1 MAPTTVDLT
10 LFAGQGTS
18 GLTTARTQALQDARS
33 ASGATLLSACHG
45 IFHAE
50 LSSLSPEQLGGLC
63 GVNLQDFENPESI
76 IEVPPVR
83 YRNNPIVSWASFLS
97 QALRYLAYVEGK
109 GVADASLTPFSDVLK
124 QSDGILGFS
133 AGVVIACVVA
143 SSSDLASYISH
154 AAQAYRLVLWI
165 GIHMQIYRTTV
176 IDSADTAIHDDSPW
190 GIVIMGISKD
200 EAESRIKAFATH
212 SKPLYIT
219 TVLDST
225 CVTVSGRP
233 DVVAEFASTLPSG
246 YDVHQ
251 TTLDTLYHYPVHAN
265 DVRQQVIKDIAR
277 RGIKF
282 PDFQD
287 LRAPLRSTYTGEV
300 LNGGGSLVELV
311 VDMIVTQPGNWDVV
325 VDKLVQAVPNEA
337 SVDVLN
343 FGPGRAPLKTL
354 ERAFEGRVSSRDV
367 QRGGHVV
374 AKQEPIAIVGMSVNL
389 PGAPNP
395 AKLWEVLENGINTI
409 SEIPEH
415 RFKVSDFDG
424 ANPKRHLKAQTGNF
438 LDNVDEFDNVF
449 FKISPR
455 EAKNMDPQQRLLLH
469 TAYEALEDSGYV
481 PNATPSFNPD
491 RFGCYIGV
499 ASGDYVLNLREEID
513 VYYTPSTVRG
523 FHSGRVSFAM
533 QLSGP
538 SVVVDTT
545 CSSSNVAI
553 YQGARALMTG
563 DCDAVLVGG
572 VNAIT
577 SPDASI
583 GLDRGHFLS
592 PTGQCKSFDAS
603 GDGYSR
609 SEGCV
614 ILVLKRLRDA
624 VAHNDHVLGIIRGVE
639 VNQSGLAHSIT
650 HPHADTQAAL
660 FRQVLANASIDPH
673 RVNVVE
679 AHAAGTQAGDT
690 KEVESLRRVL
700 AINRAKDNPLHL
712 TSLKAN
718 IGHLEA
724 ASGAAG
730 LAKLLLMFQHKRIPR
745 QISLTNLNPLISPLE
760 QDNLIINKTETEWAP
775 SHAGMP
781 RLALLNNFGA
791 SGSNTALLV
800 EEHLKPSLT
809 SSIPDDMTFIFGL
822 SAKTRPALD
831 ELRARY
837 LGWLHSPAS
846 ADVPLSDIAYTMT
859 ARRQIYEF
867 RVCVAAS
874 TRAELA
880 EKLGSA
886 HIPQT
891 SSSHDSARVVFV
903 FSGQGSQ
910 YIGMGRRLYYESALF
925 RRCVDECEMILV
937 GAGLTGARAIILA
950 TDGSGV
956 HSAQQMEAY
965 QSAIFV
971 LEYGLAQLWI
981 SWGVVPAAV
990 VGHSLGE
997 YAALVTAG
1005 VLAVKDALLI
1015 VANRVRLMVQQCA
1028 IDSTGMLAV
1037 NLGPAAIESALQQS
1051 SDFADLTIAC
1061 YNSPVDSVL
1070 SGPLSHLQAFKAH
1083 LDSEIGCKSVL
1094 LSVPFG
1100 YHSAAMAPI
1109 LDDFIV
1115 VSKRFTLCPP
1125 SIPVISNLLGT
1136 IVLPGDAS
1144 VSTPTY
1150 FARHCAEPVQ
1160 FDRGIHALLSLAQ
1173 FSEINTWIEIGPHT
1187 ACLPMLKANPSLT
1200 RDALLLGSLKKQEDP
1215 FVTLMASLARLYT
1228 SGLSLQWRATF
1239 AHLSHVS
1246 CISLPSYP
1254 FAKTKFW
1261 VPFREVVE
1269 TPTARTTGDSRIIT
1283 EYSMLHRWAQY
1294 PSIDNKFVAAF
1305 ETPIQQ
1311 LAALIVGHRV
1321 GGIPFCPASA
1331 YLEIAFEGVELTAKH
1346 LGASRNDSNIALRR
1360 VEFERPLL
1368 YEENVVRIVVTKIAL
1383 VADKGTFT
1391 ISSRLDSSRPET
1403 VHVRGEFKYKRTSS
1417 TTSKYAERLPV
1428 VTRQAAAVTKPQDGD
1443 HPEVFSTR
1451 TAYEVIF
1458 THVVDY
1464 GKPYQAM
1471 RSVTVAPGGME
1482 GCAVV
1487 QLPND
1492 YDRGKFVVHPIWVDA
1507 IFHVAGFVVNLQG
1520 GADDGYI
1527 CTHMGTVNV
1536 LPALIDT
1543 DQPYLVYC
1551 SIASLPEEG
1560 IMVAEAYAVQTAEPR
1575 RIVAHGKGMKLR
1587 RVRLS
1592 TFRKSLAYTV
1602 GKFVQPPPQATKSIP
1617 IATKPESHHSS
1628 SPSTSVDAV
1637 VIKLVADTC
1646 DVAISAVQV
1655 NTDLASI
1662 GIDSMMSIE
1671 IFGGLRMAFP
1681 GVDLAAHDLSA
1692 CVTVADICRE
1702 VTSKVNGSAQAAPSL
1717 GRLIAP
1723 QITTPFVP
1731 VELPSASALSVD
1743 AVVVKLVADTC
1754 DVPPSAVH
1762 LDTDLASIG
1771 IDSMVSIE
1779 IFGALRM
1786 EFPDAELD
1794 AHDLSSCIT
1803 VADICRKVASKVEA
1817 SMGTVPSSPSLI
1829 QTESESSSSRWM
1841 LVDDLSSEDAAVGE
1855 FEEGSRPADTT
1866 CSASFTRITKALQL
1880 DTLPVLIQ
1888 RPETHRG
1895 RLPLFLIHDGSGLI
1909 NYYHRLSSLGRP
1921 IWAIHNP
1928 RFASGRPW
1936 AGLADMAATYVDYIL
1951 SETSGPLLLG
1961 GDFHCFLFNLF
1972 FNAGAGWSF
1981 GGVAAY
1987 EIALQ
1992 LALRGIQVKGILL
2005 IDPPSPIEHV
2015 PLSGPILDT
2024 VLDVGVCVTS
2034 SELTALVKK
2043 QFSLNTRLL
2052 GEYVA
2057 PEMTSLCPPLVLLR
2071 SSEGFHPPG
2080 VAHIPT
2086 WLSDRSN
2093 PETTVSPWQSL
2104 THREIKRVDIPGHHF
2119 DVFHPSNIAEV
2130 SFRIAEG
2137 CQYLE
2142 SL

>member
-1 MAPTTVDLT
+1 MPPPTVDLT

-18 GLTTARTQALQDARS
+18 GLSTARTQALEDARS

-50 LSSLSPEQLGGLC
+50 LSSLSPEHLGSLC
-63 GVNLQDFENPESI
+63 RVNLQDFETPESI
-76 IEVPPVR
+76 IEVPPVQ
-83 YRNNPIVSWASFLS
+83 YRNRPIFSWASFLT
-97 QALRYLAYVEGK
+97 QALRYLAHVEGK
-109 GVADASLTPFSDVLK
+109 GIADASLTPFSDVLK
-124 QSDGILGFS
+124 QSDGVLGFS
-133 AGVVIACVVA
+133 AGIVIACVVA
-143 SSSDLASYISH
+143 SSSDLASYISN

-165 GIHMQIYRTTV
+165 GIRMQIYRATV
-176 IDSADTAIHDDSPW
+176 MDSADAAIHDDSPW

-200 EAESRIKAFATH
+200 EAESRIQAFD

-233 DVVAEFASTLPSG
+233 DTVAKFALTLPSR

-251 TTLDTLYHYPVHAN
+251 TTLDTLYHCPSHAN
-265 DVRQQVIKDIAR
+265 DVRQQIIKDIAR

-287 LRAPLRSTYTGEV
+287 LKAAIRSTYTGEV
-300 LNGGGSLVELV
+300 LSGPASLVELV
-311 VDMIVTQPGNWDVV
+311 VDMIVIQPGNWNVV
-325 VDKLVQAVPNEA
+325 VQKLVQAAQDEA
-337 SVDVLN
+337 IINVLN
-343 FGPGRAPLKTL
+343 FGPGRAPLKAL
-354 ERAFEGRVSSRDV
+354 DRAFAGRVSSRDA

-389 PGAPNP
+389 PSAPNTD
-395 AKLWEVLENGINTI
+395 KLWEVLENGINTI
-409 SEIPEH
+409 SEVPEH
-415 RFKVSDFDG
+415 RFKISDFDG

-553 YQGARALMTG
+553 YQGVRALMTG

-609 SEGCV
+609 GEGCV
-614 ILVLKRLRDA
+614 IFVLKRLRDA
-624 VAHNDHVLGIIRGVE
+624 VAHNDRILGIIRGVE

-660 FRQVLANASIDPH
+660 FRQVLANAGIDPH

-690 KEVESLRRVL
+690 KEVASLRRVL

-760 QDNLIINKTETEWAP
+760 QDNLVINKTDTEWAP

-809 SSIPDDMTFIFGL
+809 GSISDGMTFIFGL

-837 LGWLHSPAS
+837 LDWLHNPAS

-867 RVCVAAS
+867 RICVAAS
-874 TRAELA
+874 TRAELV
-880 EKLGSA
+880 EKLGSV
-886 HIPQT
+886 HITQT
-891 SSSHDSARVVFV
+891 PSSHDSARVAFV

-910 YIGMGRRLYYESALF
+910 YVGMGRRLYYESALF

-937 GAGLTGARAIILA
+937 GAGFPGARAIILG
-950 TDGSGV
+950 TDGSGMDP
-956 HSAQQMEAY
+956 AQEMEAY

-997 YAALVTAG
+997 YAALATTG

-1028 IDSTGMLAV
+1028 SDSSGMLAV
-1037 NLGPAAIESALQQS
+1037 NLSPAAIESALKRS
-1051 SDFADLTIAC
+1051 NDFGDLTIGC
-1061 YNSPVDSVL
+1061 YNSPVDCVL

-1109 LDDFIV
+1109 LDDLIA
-1115 VSKRFTLCPP
+1115 VSKRFILRPP
-1125 SIPVISNLLGT
+1125 TIPIVSNLLGS
-1136 IVLPGDAS
+1136 IVLAGDSS
-1144 VSTPTY
+1144 VFTPAY

-1160 FDRGIHALLSLAQ
+1160 FDRGVRALLSLTQ
-1173 FSEINTWIEIGPHT
+1173 FSEIDTWFEMGPHT
-1187 ACLPMLKANPSLT
+1187 TCLPMLRANPALT
-1200 RDALLLGSLKKQEDP
+1200 GDVLLLGSLKKQEDP

-1239 AHLSHVS
+1239 AHLAHVS

-1261 VPFREVVE
+1261 VPFREIVE
-1269 TPTARTTGDSRIIT
+1269 TPTAKLAGDSFIIT
-1283 EYSMLHRWAQY
+1283 EYAMLHRWGHY
-1294 PSIDNKFVAAF
+1294 PSVDNNFVAVF
-1305 ETPIQQ
+1305 ETPIQK

-1321 GGIPFCPASA
+1321 GDIPFCPASA
-1331 YLEIAFEGVELTAKH
+1331 YLEIAFEGVKLTAKH
-1346 LGASRNDSNIALRR
+1346 LETSRNDSNIVLRR

-1368 YEENVVRIVVTKIAL
+1368 YEENVGRIVVTKIAL
-1383 VADKGTFT
+1383 VEDKGTFT
-1391 ISSRLDSSRPET
+1391 INSRLDSSRAET
-1403 VHVRGEFKYKRTSS
+1403 VHVRGEFECKKTSL
-1417 TTSKYAERLPV
+1417 TITKFAERLSV
-1428 VTRQAAAVTKPQDGD
+1428 VTRHAAAVTKAQDGSP
-1443 HPEVFSTR
+1443 PEVFSTR

-1471 RSVTVAPGGME
+1471 RSVTVAAGGME

-1487 QLPND
+1487 QLPKD

-1520 GADDGYI
+1520 GTDVGYI

-1536 LPALIDT
+1536 LPELIDT

-1560 IMVAEAYAVQTAEPR
+1560 VMVAEAYAVQSVEPR

-1592 TFRKSLAYTV
+1592 TFRKSLAYTM
-1602 GKFVQPPPQATKSIP
+1602 KPVQQPPQAIKSIL
-1617 IATKPESHHSS
+1617 IATKPGSHSS
-1628 SPSTSVDAV
+1628 STSTPVDV
-1637 VIKLVADTC
+1637 VIKLVADAC
-1646 DVAISAVQV
+1646 DVAVSAVQMH
-1655 NTDLASI
+1655 TDLASI

-1681 GVDLAAHDLSA
+1681 GADLAAHDLSA

-1702 VTSKVNGSAQAAPSL
+1702 VTSKVNGSAHAAPSS
-1717 GRLIAP
+1717 GLIGP
-1723 QITTPFVP
+1723 ESTSPFVP
-1731 VELPSASALSVD
+1731 VESPSASARSVD
-1743 AVVVKLVADTC
+1743 ALVMKLVADTC
-1754 DVPPSAVH
+1754 DVPPSAVQLH
-1762 LDTDLASIG
+1762 TDLASIG
-1771 IDSMVSIE
+1771 IDSMMSIE
-1779 IFGALRM
+1779 IFGALRIK
-1786 EFPDAELD
+1786 FPDAELA

-1803 VADICRKVASKVEA
+1803 VADISRKVASKVEL
-1817 SMGTVPSSPSLI
+1817 SMPSSPSLI
-1829 QTESESSSSRWM
+1829 QTESESTSSQWM
-1841 LVDDLSSEDAAVGE
+1841 LEDDLYSEEAAVCE
-1855 FEEGSRPADTT
+1855 LEEGSRQTDTSV
-1866 CSASFTRITKALQL
+1866 SASLARITKALQL

-1909 NYYHRLSSLGRP
+1909 NYYHRLSSLDRP

-1961 GDFHCFLFNLF
+1961 G
-1972 FNAGAGWSF
+1972 WSF
-1981 GGVAAY
+1981 GGVAAH

-1992 LALRGIQVKGILL
+1992 LARRGIEVKGILL

-2024 VLDVGVCVTS
+2024 VLDVGVRVTS

-2043 QFSLNTRLL
+2043 QFYLNTRLL
-2052 GEYVA
+2052 GDYVA
-2057 PEMTSLCPPLVLLR
+2057 PETTNLCPPLVLLR
-2071 SSEGFHPPG
+2071 SSEGFRPPG
-2080 VAHIPT
+2080 VVHIPT

-2104 THREIKRVDIPGHHF
+2104 AHREIKCVDIPGHHF

-2130 SFRIAEG
+2130 SLRIAEA